1 MGTVEDLKHE
11 VANLRKLLDQAQR
24 AGQKKPAASV
34 PSVYQPDLPAVVRY
48 PLAEF
53 AAGRGRNVPLP
64 ESVQEIAEVIGRR
77 NAVRLVEGT
86 RSTGAR
92 KWRRQLYVPGSIPE
106 EHRIAAM
113 IGVEAALKLSHSHA
127 NCILE
132 LPSCYG
138 LRKAYMADHALRQ
151 WDVGASVAEIG
162 REMGIEIK
170 TAQALL
176 EQADYWRERL
186 GGEHSAVKNFDP
198 TY

>member
-1 MGTVEDLKHE
+1 MGVVEDLKQE

-24 AGQKKPAASV
+24 AGQKKPTFSV
-34 PSVYQPDLPAVVRY
+34 PAVYQPDLPAVVRY

-53 AAGRGRNVPLP
+53 AAGRGQSVPLP

-86 RSTGAR
+86 RSTGVR

-106 EHRIAAM
+106 GHRIATM
-113 IGVEAALKLSHSHA
+113 IGTEAAQKLSHSHA

-132 LPSCYG
+132 LPSCHG

-151 WDVGASVAEIG
+151 WDAGASVAEIG

-170 TAQALL
+170 TAQGLL
-176 EQADYWRERL
+176 DQADYWRDRL
-186 GGEHSAVKNFDP
+186 G
-198 TY
+198 